1 MVWTVCFALAL
12 LLLISACA
20 FTLVRAASKNKNLKR
35 INPFRVITPIFFVAS
50 VILTFPAF
58 LAENSGETAE
68 VARAFVFSVRKAIRL
83 VGADE
88 IYQTVF
94 KFIGLAPEF
103 LRDFYQILVLAVQFF
118 TPLFSFG
125 LVLSFFKNFTAYIR
139 LFLSFYRDIY
149 VFADLN
155 EKSLALAG
163 DIIKNHKK
171 ARAVF
176 AGVSEKEDSEL
187 IAGARYFGAILFKK
201 DITAINFRLHSKK
214 KAIYFFAMDDD
225 EITNVNRS
233 LDLISEYNNR
243 ENTHLYIFSTDVQ
256 SELILSGRERGAMKV
271 RRIDEVRS
279 LISHFLYEEGET
291 LFESARPTESGEKQI
306 SAVIVGLGKRGSE
319 MLKAL
324 SWYCQMDG
332 YRVKIQAFDSDKN
345 ALERFS
351 ASCPELMSEK
361 YNGVFVAGEA
371 QYDISVNSGI
381 DVTTKRFSE
390 LFMRITDATY
400 VFVSLGSDERNV
412 KTAVTLRMLSERMG
426 IKPVITAVVGNS
438 DTKAVIRSARN
449 FAGQPYNINYIGDT
463 ESFYSERVILDSSAE
478 EDAFKRHCAYCDGD
492 KDKEEDFWRYEYG
505 YRSSMA
511 SAVHAVARIKCGI
524 AGADKRENEL
534 TDSERVTIET
544 IEHRRWN
551 AYMRAEGYI
560 YSGSPE
566 RASRNDLAKMHN
578 NLVEYSSLSDED
590 KRKDSRVA
598 ASVTEEE

>member
-1 MVWTVCFALAL
+1 
-12 LLLISACA
+12 
-20 FTLVRAASKNKNLKR
+20 
-35 INPFRVITPIFFVAS
+35 
-50 VILTFPAF
+50 
-58 LAENSGETAE
+58 
-68 VARAFVFSVRKAIRL
+68 
-83 VGADE
+83 
-88 IYQTVF
+88 
-94 KFIGLAPEF
+94 
-103 LRDFYQILVLAVQFF
+103 
-118 TPLFSFG
+118 
-125 LVLSFFKNFTAYIR
+125 
-139 LFLSFYRDIY
+139 
-149 VFADLN
+149 
-155 EKSLALAG
+155 
-163 DIIKNHKK
+163 
-171 ARAVF
+171 
-176 AGVSEKEDSEL
+176 
-187 IAGARYFGAILFKK
+187 
-201 DITAINFRLHSKK
+201 
-214 KAIYFFAMDDD
+214 MDDD

-306 SAVIVGLGKRGSE
+306 SAVIVGLGKRGTE

-345 ALERFS
+345 AFERFS

-371 QYDISVNSGI
+371 QYDISIEPNV

-426 IKPVITAVVGNS
+426 IKPVITAVVGSS